1 MSYDAQYPE
10 NSILVVGNSQTTGFN
25 PINQQFGA
33 FFITFILLK
42 DTEDILDCAVSV
54 TLETTGRFIRGMF
67 VGRRLVQDEEKVIAE
82 VQARYFGSSQKAII
96 AAYRDAIKKYKEV
109 TASRKTTL

>member
-1 MSYDAQYPE
+1 MMNDVEYPK

-33 FFITFILLK
+33 FFITFILLRE
-42 DTEDILDCAVSV
+42 TEEILDCAISV
-54 TLETTGRFIRGMF
+54 TLETTGRFIRGF
-67 VGRRLVQDEEKVIAE
+67 FIGHHLVRDESDIISD
-82 VQARYFGSSQKAII
+82 VQNRYFGSSQKAII

-109 TASRKTTL
+109 TAPRKIT

>member
-1 MSYDAQYPE
+1 M
-10 NSILVVGNSQTTGFN
+10 VGNSQTTGFN

>member
-1 MSYDAQYPE
+1 MSNNTKYPE
-10 NSILVVGNSQTTGFN
+10 NSILIVGNSQTTSLN

-33 FFITFILLK
+33 FFISFILLK
-42 DTEDILDCAVSV
+42 DTEEILDCGVSMTLKV
-54 TLETTGRFIRGMF
+54 TESF
-67 VGRRLVQDEEKVIAE
+67 VQGIFLGRRLVQDEEIIVSD

-109 TASRKTTL
+109 TAPRKT